1 MSETIN
7 KTRKIKNKI
16 LAIEAAPAA
25 MPPNPK
31 IAAMI
36 ATIRNIT
43 VQRNIVYSFMVTN
56 IVSGVIDILAHF
68 ISFDQRVIS

>member
-1 MSETIN
+1 
-7 KTRKIKNKI
+7 
-16 LAIEAAPAA
+16 

-68 ISFDQRVIS
+68 ISFDQCVIS